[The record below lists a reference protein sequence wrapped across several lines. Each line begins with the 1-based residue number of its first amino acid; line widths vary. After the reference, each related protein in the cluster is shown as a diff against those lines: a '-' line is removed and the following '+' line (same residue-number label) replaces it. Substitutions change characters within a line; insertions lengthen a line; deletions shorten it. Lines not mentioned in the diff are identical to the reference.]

1 MSMEVET
8 SREFTA
14 HRATG
19 SLSPLPG
26 YGAAGGSSR
35 NDACAMRL
43 RISIFQRIFIA
54 VVTALA
60 CTQVAF
66 ADSPSVTAVLSN
78 SQTVVGETVQLEI
91 RIVGAGGAKP
101 PQEIAVDGLEIN
113 YGGEA
118 TESQITF
125 GLGRGLQ
132 STSVVTYTYTILPL
146 RAGTFTIPS
155 QTIHVGNSPLRTPT
169 LTLDVAD
176 SPARSLGARPSRGAQ
191 NQAANAGDLVFAELI
206 VPKKTAYVGE
216 IVPAQIRLGFDPRV
230 RPRLIEPPEI
240 TGQGFTAQKLQEAGQ
255 NSEMINGRPYDV
267 VSYKTAI
274 TAARAGKFELGPVTA
289 KVQVLVPRPR
299 SAPRARSRSPFDPF
313 DLDDPFSD
321 PFFSNPFAQMGERRE
336 VEIKSE
342 SVPLE
347 VKPLPPNAPPS
358 FSGAIGNFTMTTDA
372 NPKSVQVGDPITVT
386 TAISGR
392 GNFDRVNAPV
402 VEDERG
408 WHKYP
413 PSSKFKQDDEVGIS
427 GTKTFETVLS
437 PNENKQTLPVLAFS
451 YFDPVKEKYETLRGE
466 PIAITVQGGTAPAQ
480 NIATTQPGS
489 PPPATVTRPAPAV
502 QSTTKPQDILYQLTE
517 RPRATKSFAPIYT
530 RRVFWGVQGIP
541 LLALIGFAVWKIRR
555 ARINNRQAQRMA
567 ALHHEAA
574 ELMHHLRRKDAT
586 PREYYAEAS
595 RVVRVKTALA
605 SAGSGVDPNIVDA
618 ETAAD
623 TFKLNSDER
632 DRLRRLFEQSDEW
645 QYSGAHNGP
654 GEISPENR
662 REVLELIENL
672 K

>member
-1 MSMEVET
+1 MG
-8 SREFTA
+8 RAFLIGITA
-14 HRATG
+14 G
-19 SLSPLPG
+19 IL
-26 YGAAGGSSR
+26 AAG
-35 NDACAMRL
+35 
-43 RISIFQRIFIA
+43 F
-54 VVTALA
+54 
-60 CTQVAF
+60 AF
-66 ADSPSVTAVLSN
+66 ADSPGVTAVLSN
-78 SQTVVGETVQLEI
+78 SEIVVGETVELQIKVTGPGDARPPEEI
-91 RIVGAGGAKP
+91 S
-101 PQEIAVDGLEIN
+101 VDGLEIH
-113 YGGEA
+113 A
-118 TESQITF
+118 TGQSRQFEIHNF
-125 GLGRGLQ
+125 
-132 STSVVTYTYTILPL
+132 STSSSVTYNYTILPL
-146 RAGTFTIPS
+146 KAGRFTIPP
-155 QTIHVGNSPLRTPT
+155 QTVRAGGSLLRTPA
-169 LTLDVAD
+169 LTLNVAD
-176 SPARSLGARPSRGAQ
+176 SPGNLSNARPSRGTQSQSVRAS
-191 NQAANAGDLVFAELI
+191 DLVFAELI

-216 IVPAQIRLGFDPRV
+216 IVPVQIRMGFDPRV

-240 TGQGFTAQKLQEAGQ
+240 TGQGFTAQKLQQSAQ
-255 NSEMINGRPYDV
+255 TSETINGRPYDV
-267 VSYKTAI
+267 VTYKTAI
-274 TAARAGKFELGPVTA
+274 AAARAGKFEVGPVKA
-289 KVQVLVPRPR
+289 KAQVIVPRRR
-299 SAPRARSRSPFDPF
+299 SAPRSRSPFGF

-342 SVPLE
+342 PVALE

-358 FSGAIGNFTMTTDA
+358 FSGAIGNFVMTTDA
-372 NPKSVQVGDPITVT
+372 QPKSVQVGDPITVT
-386 TAISGR
+386 SAISGR

-437 PNENKQTLPVLAFS
+437 PNEKKQTLPLLAFS
-451 YFDPVKEKYETLRGE
+451 YFDPVKEQYVTVRSE
-466 PIAITVQGGTAPAQ
+466 PIAISVQGGAVAA
-480 NIATTQPGS
+480 NVAATQPGS
-489 PPPATVTRPAPAV
+489 SPPTTATRPEPAI
-502 QSTTKPQDILYQLTE
+502 QSTAKPQDILYQLTE
-517 RPRATKSFAPIYT
+517 RPRFTESFAPIYT
-530 RRVFWGVQGIP
+530 RRVFWGAQLIP

-555 ARINNRQAQRMA
+555 AKINNREAQRLA

-574 ELMHHLRRKDAT
+574 ELMHKLRRNDAS

-605 SAGSGVDPNIVDA
+605 SGSRGIDPNVVDA

-632 DRLRRLFEQSDEW
+632 DQLRRLFEQSDEW

-654 GEISPENR
+654 GRISSESR